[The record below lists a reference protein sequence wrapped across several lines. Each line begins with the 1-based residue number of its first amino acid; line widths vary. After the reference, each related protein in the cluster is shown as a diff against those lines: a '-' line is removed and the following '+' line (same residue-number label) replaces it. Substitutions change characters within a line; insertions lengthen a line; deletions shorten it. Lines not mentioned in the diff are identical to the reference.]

1 MIKSNLAALLAE
13 RNLRISK
20 VSECTGISR
29 TTLTALATGK
39 PQGIQLDTL
48 DALCMYLGVTPN
60 ELLLYI
66 PHSIKVSIE
75 KVAGQRALYAF
86 SVTHARITDVH
97 YHVEHVR
104 EGKSVVAL
112 ELSGMGADDFDAFF
126 PSLDEQKRL
135 EMKKQ
140 SERFVDLY
148 ESLPIQF
155 RLEIDND
162 VIRATRDCFG
172 LKEGA
177 DIRVVISKGNG

>member
-1 MIKSNLAALLAE
+1 MIKSDLATLLAA

-20 VSECTGISR
+20 VSELTGISR

-48 DALCMYLGVTPN
+48 DTLCMYLGVTPD

-75 KVAGQRALYAF
+75 KVIGQRALYAF

-97 YHVEHVR
+97 YHVERVQ
-104 EGKSVVAL
+104 EKSGVTKVD
-112 ELSGMGADDFDAFF
+112 LSGMSADDFDAFF
-126 PSLDEQKRL
+126 PSLDERERL

-140 SERFVDLY
+140 SEKFVDLY
-148 ESLPIQF
+148 QGLPIQF
-155 RLEIDND
+155 RLEIDGE
-162 VIRATRDCFG
+162 VIRVTRESFG
-172 LKEGA
+172 LKEDA
-177 DIRVVISKGNG
+177 DVRVVISRGNG

>member
-1 MIKSNLAALLAE
+1 MIKSNLATLLAA

-20 VSECTGISR
+20 VSELTGISR

-48 DALCMYLGVTPN
+48 DTLCMYLGVTPE

-75 KVAGQRALYAF
+75 KVADGRALYAF

-97 YHVEHVR
+97 YHVERVQER
-104 EGKSVVAL
+104 NRIIAL
-112 ELSGMGADDFDAFF
+112 DLSGMSVDDFDAFF
-126 PSLDEQKRL
+126 PSTDEQERL

-155 RLEIDND
+155 RLEIDSD
-162 VIRATRDCFG
+162 VIRATRECFG
-172 LKEGA
+172 MKEDA
-177 DIRVVISKGNG
+177 DVRVVISRGNG